1 MKRSPITSIVLA
13 TILFTPAVGDL
24 AAQQVVLDPALLA
37 GYSWRNL
44 GPDRGGR
51 SIAVSGVK
59 GRPQEAYFGATG
71 GGLWKTTN
79 GGDDW
84 HPVTDFQ
91 ITSASVGAVAVAET
105 DPDLVFIGT
114 GETCI
119 RGNILPGDG
128 VYRSRDAGETW
139 EHVGFADSHGIS
151 KIRIHPTN
159 PDIIYVASFGKYGVP
174 SEERGVFRSTDGGD
188 SWERVL
194 FRDERTGAI
203 DIALDRNNPDVLYV
217 SLWEAFRKEY
227 TMSSGGPGSGM
238 FKSVDGGDMWTE
250 ITRNPGM
257 PQEGVVGR
265 IGVAVSSAN
274 SNRVYALFENDNGG
288 LFRSDDAGDTW
299 ELINDERRIRQRAF
313 YYTHVFAD
321 HHDED
326 VVYVQNTSFFLSTDG
341 GATYEVINNGT
352 HGDFHDFWID
362 PDDPAHSVVGN
373 DGGGAVSFTTGSDWT
388 DQEFST
394 AQFYHGVTTAH
405 IPWHIC
411 GSQQDNST
419 LCLPSDWNA
428 GQFASALADTAD
440 DSGARAPAITEGSMD
455 VFYRSGGGEPGYI
468 APDPKDLDVF
478 FSGTNNGR
486 YIDKFNRRLGTSREV
501 NPYPW
506 FYSGEPAIDMVER
519 WQWTFPIIFSPIDA
533 NVLYASSNRLWR
545 TTDGGTNWDALSPDL
560 TRADPTTLG
569 HSGGPI
575 TGDMNGPEVYAT
587 IFSVGPGKV
596 DINVIW
602 TGSDDGLVH
611 VTRDGGENWTNV
623 TPPDMPDFG
632 RVSQVDAS
640 AFDAGKAYVSA
651 RLALL
656 DDFRPHIWKTDDFG
670 ETWTRIVGGMRD
682 DAYVNS
688 VREDPNRAGL
698 LYAGTNHG
706 VYISYD
712 DGGSWQELNPDLP
725 DMPITDVIPEHDEL
739 AMASHGRGF
748 WVLDNVGPLRQAEP
762 GMTERDLVLFEPA
775 VAYRSANGVVLSWW
789 LGEGAEDGMLE
800 IVDAAGE
807 VVRTFLPEEPA
818 EDDEE
823 GGQERDRWAGAALPM
838 EVGLN
843 RLRWDLRTDPA
854 ATFPGMVLWGVRTMA
869 PVVPPG
875 MYSVRL
881 TVDGRSETTEVEV
894 QRNPWITDVTDED
907 LIAQYEFGVQIR
919 DKVNEANLAV
929 IEIRRVKAELE
940 ERLAASE
947 DEGLGEAGERLRVAA
962 SEVEGDI
969 YQVRNRS
976 NQDPLNFPIKVNNRL
991 ANLLS
996 MVERGDG
1003 RPGSGMYAVF
1013 EIMVERLRALIA
1025 RLEGVW
1031 GEELVEVNEV
1041 LRGLGMEEIV
1051 VEPKRV
1057 AMGDWMGDPDV
1068 TLGLGRGGVWDGER
1082 AVMKAELRRLEL
1094 GEIVPGEVGVGVG
1107 W

>member
-1 MKRSPITSIVLA
+1 MKRSAFKPFLLA
-13 TILFTPAVGDL
+13 ATLLAAAQAVWSLPLPGAPL
-24 AAQQVVLDPALLA
+24 AAQQVTLDSAFMA

-59 GRPQEAYFGATG
+59 GRPREAYFGATG
-71 GGLWKTTN
+71 GGLWKTTD
-79 GGDDW
+79 GGENW

-91 ITSASVGAVAVAET
+91 ITTASIGAVAVSET

-128 VYRSRDAGETW
+128 VYRSRDGGETW
-139 EHVGFADSHGIS
+139 EHIGFRESHGIS
-151 KIRIHPTN
+151 KIRIHPTD
-159 PDIIYVASFGKYGVP
+159 PDIVYVASFGKYGVP

-203 DIALDRNNPDVLYV
+203 DLAIDRNNPDVLYA

-238 FKSVDGGDMWTE
+238 FKSVDGGTTWTE

-257 PQEGVVGR
+257 PPEGVVGR

-274 SNRVYALFENDNGG
+274 SSRVYALFEHDDGG
-288 LFRSDDAGDTW
+288 LFRSDDGGDSW

-313 YYTHVFAD
+313 YYSHVFAD

-326 VVYVQNTSFFLSTDG
+326 VVYVQNTSFFRSTDG

-362 PDDPAHSVVGN
+362 PDDPAHVVVGN
-373 DGGGAVSFTTGSDWT
+373 DGGGAVSYTTGSDWT
-388 DQEFST
+388 DLEFST

-405 IPWHIC
+405 IPFHIC

-428 GQFASALADTAD
+428 QRFEQALSDTAG

-455 VFYRSGGGEPGYI
+455 VYYRAGGGEPGYI

-506 FYSGEPAIDMVER
+506 FYSGEPASDMVER
-519 WQWTFPIIFSPIDA
+519 WQWTFPIIFSPIDP

-560 TRADPTTLG
+560 TRADPMTLG
-569 HSGGPI
+569 RSGGPI

-587 IFSVGPGKV
+587 IFAVGPGKV
-596 DINVIW
+596 DIDVIW

-611 VTRDGGENWTNV
+611 VMRDGGANWTNV

-632 RVSQVDAS
+632 RVSLIDAS
-640 AFDAGKAYVSA
+640 AFDAGRAYVSA
-651 RLALL
+651 RRALL
-656 DDFRPHIWKTDDFG
+656 DDVAPYIWKTDDFG
-670 ETWTRIVGGMRD
+670 ETWTRITGGIRD

-688 VREDPNRAGL
+688 IREDPNRAGL

-725 DMPITDVIPEHDEL
+725 DIPITDVIPEHDEL

-748 WVLDNVGPLRQAEP
+748 WILDNVAPLRQIQP
-762 GMTERDLVLFEPA
+762 GMTERDLVLFDPA
-775 VAYRSANGVVLSWW
+775 AAYRSANGVVLSWW
-789 LGEGAEDGMLE
+789 LGVEPEDATLE
-800 IVDAAGE
+800 IMNASGE
-807 VVRTFLPEEPA
+807 VVRTFAPA
-818 EDDEE
+818 VE
-823 GGQERDRWAGAALPM
+823 GEERDRWAGPALPA
-838 EVGLN
+838 EAGLN
-843 RLRWDLRTDPA
+843 RLRWDLRTDPP
-854 ATFPGMVLWGVRTMA
+854 ATFPGMILWGVRTMA

-875 MYSVRL
+875 TYAVRL
-881 TVDGRSETTEVEV
+881 TVSGRSETTEVEV
-894 QRNPWITDVTDED
+894 LRHPWITDVTDED
-907 LIAQYEFGVQIR
+907 LVAQYEFGMEIR
-919 DKVNEANLAV
+919 DKVHEANSAV
-929 IEIRRVKAELE
+929 IAIRSVKAQLDERLE
-940 ERLAASE
+940 ASDDERLAQAGKRLEASASAV
-947 DEGLGEAGERLRVAA
+947 EA
-962 SEVEGDI
+962 DI
-969 YQVRNRS
+969 YQVRNQS
-976 NQDPLNFPIKVNNRL
+976 NQDPLNFPIRVNNRL

-996 MVERGDG
+996 MSEQGDG
-1003 RPGSGMYAVF
+1003 RPGSGMSAVF
-1013 EIMVERLRALIA
+1013 GIMVERLEGYVT
-1025 RLEGVW
+1025 RLQAVW
-1031 GEELVEVNEV
+1031 DEELAEVNEE
-1041 LRGLGMEEIV
+1041 LRRLGLEEIV
-1051 VEPKRV
+1051 VAQE
-1057 AMGDWMGDPDV
+1057 
-1068 TLGLGRGGVWDGER
+1068 GGIGFVRE
-1082 AVMKAELRRLEL
+1082 ARRWSRDATRSKGKIILL
-1094 GEIVPGEVGVGVG
+1094 LNYRLHRTTTRDAKS
-1107 W
+1107 

>member
-1 MKRSPITSIVLA
+1 MNRSSVKPLALA
-13 TILFTPAVGDL
+13 TTLLAIAPPVDDQTMIAGQPGWLSALAGPHPL
-24 AAQQVVLDPALLA
+24 AAQQVTLDSAFLA

-51 SIAVSGVK
+51 SIATSGVV

-79 GGDDW
+79 GGEDW
-84 HPVTDFQ
+84 FPVTDFQ
-91 ITSASVGAVAVAET
+91 ISSASIGAVAVAET

-128 VYRSRDAGETW
+128 VYRSRDAGATW
-139 EHVGFADSHGIS
+139 EHVGFSESHGIS
-151 KIRIHPTN
+151 TIRIHPTD
-159 PDIIYVASFGKYGVP
+159 PAIVYVASFGKYGVP
-174 SEERGVFRSTDGGD
+174 SEERGVFKSTDGGD
-188 SWERVL
+188 TWTKIL

-203 DIALDRNNPDVLYV
+203 DIAIDRNNPDIIYAA
-217 SLWEAFRKEY
+217 LWEAFRKEY

-238 FKSVDGGDMWTE
+238 FKSVDGGETWTE

-257 PQEGVVGR
+257 PAQGVVGK
-265 IGVAVSSAN
+265 IGLAVSTAN
-274 SNRVYALFENDNGG
+274 SNRVYALFEHDDGG
-288 LFRSDDAGDTW
+288 LFRSDDGGDSW

-313 YYTHVFAD
+313 YYTHVYAD

-326 VVYVQNTSFFLSTDG
+326 VVYVQNTSFFRSTDG

-362 PDDPAHSVVGN
+362 PDDPAHVVVAN
-373 DGGGAVSFTTGSDWT
+373 DGGGAVSFTTGSEWT

-428 GQFASALADTAD
+428 QRFEQAWAASAADNGDTDDDAADRDPSDAHFHGGVPTA
-440 DSGARAPAITEGSMD
+440 ARAPAITAGSMD
-455 VFYRSGGGEPGYI
+455 VHYRAGGGEPGYI

-486 YIDKFNRRLGTSREV
+486 YLDRFNRRLGTSREV

-519 WQWTFPIIFSPIDA
+519 WQWTFPIIFSPVDPNI
-533 NVLYASSNRLWR
+533 LYASSNRLWR
-545 TTDGGTNWDALSPDL
+545 TTDGGTNWEALSPDL
-560 TRADPTTLG
+560 TRADPMTLG

-587 IFSVGPGKV
+587 IFAVGPGKRDT
-596 DINVIW
+596 DIVW

-611 VTRDGGENWTNV
+611 VTTDGGANWTDV

-632 RVSQVDAS
+632 RVSLIDAS
-640 AFDAGKAYVSA
+640 SFDDAKAYLSA
-651 RLALL
+651 RRALL
-656 DDFRPHIWKTDDFG
+656 DDFRPHIWKTQDFG
-670 ETWTRIVGGMRD
+670 RSWTRITNGIRD

-688 VREDPNRAGL
+688 IREDPAREGL

-706 VYISYD
+706 VYISYN
-712 DGGSWQELNPDLP
+712 DGEQWQELNPGLP
-725 DMPITDVIPEHDEL
+725 DIPITDVIPEHDEL

-748 WVLDNVGPLRQAEP
+748 WSLDNIAPLRQLDAN
-762 GMTERDLVLFEPA
+762 TTDRDLVLFTPA
-775 VAYRSANGVVLSWW
+775 PAYRSANGVVLSWW
-789 LGEGAEDGMLE
+789 VGEGGESAADARLE
-800 IVDAAGE
+800 IIGGDGR
-807 VVRTFLPEEPA
+807 VVRTFEPA
-818 EDDEE
+818 EE
-823 GGQERDRWAGAALPM
+823 GEERDRWAGPALPTGS
-838 EVGLN
+838 GLQ
-843 RLRWDLRTDPA
+843 RVRWDLRTDPA
-854 ATFPGMVLWGVRTMA
+854 ATFPGMILWGVRTMA
-869 PVVPPG
+869 PAAPPG
-875 MYSVRL
+875 TYSVRL
-881 TVDGRSETTEVEV
+881 TMGAATETAQVEV
-894 QRNPWITDVTDED
+894 KPHPWITDVTVED
-907 LIAQYEFGVQIR
+907 LQAQYEFGVRIR
-919 DKVNEANLAV
+919 DKVDEANRAV
-929 IEIRRVKAELE
+929 IAIRDVKAQLA
-940 ERLAASE
+940 ERLAAAND
-947 DEGLGEAGERLRVAA
+947 DETLIAAAERLRTAA
-962 SEVEGDI
+962 SAVEGEI

-996 MVERGDG
+996 MSERGDG

-1013 EIMVERLRALIA
+1013 EIMVERLGGHLMSMAAVWEEELADVNA
-1025 RLEGVW
+1025 RLRE
-1031 GEELVEVNEV
+1031 
-1041 LRGLGMEEIV
+1041 LGMEEIV
-1051 VEPKRV
+1051 
-1057 AMGDWMGDPDV
+1057 PD
-1068 TLGLGRGGVWDGER
+1068 GGGTR
-1082 AVMKAELRRLEL
+1082 AVS
-1094 GEIVPGEVGVGVG
+1094 
-1107 W
+1107 

>member
-59 GRPQEAYFGATG
+59 GRPDEAYFGATG
-71 GGLWKTTN
+71 GGLWKTTD
-79 GGDDW
+79 GGDNW

-128 VYRSRDAGETW
+128 VYRSLDAGATW

-159 PDIIYVASFGKYGVP
+159 PDIVYVASFGKYGVP
-174 SEERGVFRSTDGGD
+174 SEERGLFRSTDGGD

-238 FKSVDGGDMWTE
+238 FKSVDGGDTWTE

-265 IGVAVSSAN
+265 IGLAVSSAN

-288 LFRSDDAGDTW
+288 LFRSDDAGETW

-352 HGDFHDFWID
+352 HGDFHDFWVD
-362 PDDPAHSVVGN
+362 PDDPAHGVVGN
-373 DGGGAVSFTTGSDWT
+373 DGGGAVSFTTGEDWT

-428 GQFASALADTAD
+428 AQFASALADTAG
-440 DSGARAPAITEGSMD
+440 DSGARAPAVTEGSMD

-506 FYSGEPAIDMVER
+506 FYSGEPASDMVER

-560 TRADPTTLG
+560 TRADPMTLG

-596 DINVIW
+596 DIDVIW

-640 AFDAGKAYVSA
+640 AFDAAKAYVSA

-656 DDFRPHIWKTDDFG
+656 DDLRPHIWRTDDYG
-670 ETWTRIVGGMRD
+670 ETWTRIVGGIRE
-682 DAYVNS
+682 DAYVNA

-748 WVLDNVGPLRQAEP
+748 WVLDNVGPLRQAEA

-775 VAYRSANGVVLSWW
+775 VAYRSANGVMLSWW
-789 LGEGAEDGMLE
+789 LGEGVESAADAKLE
-800 IVDAAGE
+800 IVDAAGGE
-807 VVRTFLPEEPA
+807 VVRTFEPA
-818 EDDEE
+818 VE
-823 GGQERDRWAGAALPM
+823 GEERDRWSGPALP
-838 EVGLN
+838 VGSGLQ
-843 RLRWDLRTDPA
+843 RLRWDLRTNPA
-854 ATFPGMVLWGVRTMA
+854 ASFPGMILWGVRTMA

-875 MYSVRL
+875 TYSVRL

-907 LIAQYEFGVQIR
+907 LIAQYEFGVLIR

-929 IEIRRVKAELE
+929 IEIRRVKEELA
-940 ERLAASE
+940 ERLEASE

-996 MVERGDG
+996 MSERGDG

-1013 EIMVERLRALIA
+1013 EIMVDRLGGLLDALDGVWSEELGEVNARLR
-1025 RLEGVW
+1025 EM
-1031 GEELVEVNEV
+1031 
-1041 LRGLGMEEIV
+1041 GMEEIV
-1051 VEPKRV
+1051 VGARRV
-1057 AMGDWMGDPDV
+1057 AVGGWVGEPDV
-1068 TLGLGRGGVWDGER
+1068 TLGWR
-1082 AVMKAELRRLEL
+1082 
-1094 GEIVPGEVGVGVG
+1094 VGVVS
-1107 W
+1107 

>member
-1 MKRSPITSIVLA
+1 MKHF
-13 TILFTPAVGDL
+13 TIPVQLVAALLVSAPL
-24 AAQQVVLDPALLA
+24 AAQQITLDSAFLA

-51 SIAVSGVK
+51 SIATSGVK

-79 GGDDW
+79 GGEDW
-84 HPVTDFQ
+84 FPVTDFQ
-91 ITSASVGAVAVAET
+91 ITSSSIGAVAVAET

-128 VYRSRDAGETW
+128 VYRSRDAGATW
-139 EHVGFADSHGIS
+139 AHIGFRDSHGIS

-159 PDIIYVASFGKYGVP
+159 PDIVYVASFGKYGVP

-188 SWERVL
+188 TWERIL
-194 FRDERTGAI
+194 FRDARTGAI
-203 DIALDRNNPDVLYV
+203 DLVIDRNNPDVLYA

-227 TMSSGGPGSGM
+227 TMASGGPGSGM
-238 FKSVDGGDMWTE
+238 FKSVDGGDTWTE

-257 PQEGVVGR
+257 PAEGVVGR

-274 SNRVYALFENDNGG
+274 SNRVYSLFEHDDGG
-288 LFRSDDAGDTW
+288 LFRSDDGGATW

-326 VVYVQNTSFFLSTDG
+326 VVYVQNTSFFRSTDG
-341 GATYEVINNGT
+341 GATYDVINNGT

-362 PDDPAHSVVGN
+362 PDDPAHVVVAN
-373 DGGGAVSFTTGSDWT
+373 DGGGAVSYTTGSEWT

-428 GQFASALADTAD
+428 GRFASALAGGGDG
-440 DSGARAPAITEGSMD
+440 SGARAPAITRGSMD
-455 VFYRSGGGEPGYI
+455 VHYRAGGGEPGYI

-486 YIDKFNRRLGTSREV
+486 YLDRFNRRLGISREV

-506 FYSGEPAIDMVER
+506 FYSGEPAVDMVER
-519 WQWTFPIIFSPIDA
+519 WQWTFPIIFSPIDP
-533 NVLYASSNRLWR
+533 NTLYTSSNRLWR
-545 TTDGGTNWDALSPDL
+545 TTDGGNNWERLSDDL
-560 TRADPTTLG
+560 TRADPMTLG

-587 IFSVGPGKV
+587 IFAVGPGKV
-596 DINVIW
+596 DIDVIW

-611 VTRDGGENWTNV
+611 VTRDGGESWTNV

-632 RVSQVDAS
+632 RVSLIDAS
-640 AFDAGKAYVSA
+640 AFDAGRAYVSA
-651 RLALL
+651 RLPLL
-656 DDFRPHIWKTDDFG
+656 DDFRPHVWKTDDYG
-670 ETWTRIVGGMRD
+670 ESWTRIVNGIRD

-688 VREDPNRAGL
+688 VREDPNREGL

-706 VYISYD
+706 VYVTFD
-712 DGGSWQELNPDLP
+712 DGGWWQELNPGLP
-725 DMPITDVIPEHDEL
+725 DIPVTDVIPEHDEL

-748 WVLDNVGPLRQAEP
+748 WVLDNVGPLREYRP
-762 GMTERDLVLFEPA
+762 GMLDGDVVMFEPA
-775 VAYRSANGVVLSWW
+775 PAYRSANGAVISWW
-789 LGEGAEDGMLE
+789 VGEGVAEALEGDAGAQATLE
-800 IVDAAGE
+800 ILDAGGE
-807 VVRTFLPEEPA
+807 VVRTFKPA
-818 EDDEE
+818 VE
-823 GGQERDRWAGAALPM
+823 GEARDRWSGPALRVVP
-838 EVGLN
+838 GWN
-843 RLRWDLRTDPA
+843 RFQWDLRTDPA
-854 ATFPGMVLWGVRTMA
+854 RTFPGMILWGVRTMA

-875 MYSVRL
+875 TYRVRL
-881 TVDGRSETTEVEV
+881 RVGGAVASRDLVV
-894 QRNPWITDVTDED
+894 KRNPWIEGVTDED
-907 LIAQYEFGVQIR
+907 LVAQYEFGVQIR
-919 DKVNEANLAV
+919 DQVDRANRAV
-929 IEIRRVKAELE
+929 IEIRDVKAQLD
-940 ERLAASE
+940 ERLAASD
-947 DEGLGEAGERLRVAA
+947 DEGLGEAGARLRAA
-962 SEVEGDI
+962 LDAVEGEI

-996 MVERGDG
+996 MSERGDG
-1003 RPGSGMYAVF
+1003 RPGSGMVEVF
-1013 EIMVERLRALIA
+1013 GIMVGTLEGLLAE
-1025 RLEGVW
+1025 LEGVW

-1041 LRGLGMEEIV
+1041 LRGLGVGGV
-1051 VEPKRV
+1051 V
-1057 AMGDWMGDPDV
+1057 
-1068 TLGLGRGGVWDGER
+1068 RGGAGGRVS
-1082 AVMKAELRRLEL
+1082 
-1094 GEIVPGEVGVGVG
+1094 
-1107 W
+1107 

>member
-1 MKRSPITSIVLA
+1 MTTTSVHRPNLVRRIALGVALVAGFWVVGGFPA
-13 TILFTPAVGDL
+13 TGGPLPPAVAHVLGATQPL
-24 AAQQVVLDPALLA
+24 AAQQIVLDSAFLA

-51 SIAVSGVK
+51 SIAVSGVV

-79 GGDDW
+79 GGEDW
-84 HPVTDFQ
+84 FPVTDFQ
-91 ITSASVGAVAVAET
+91 ISSASIGAVAVAET

-128 VYRSRDAGETW
+128 VYRSRDAGATW
-139 EHVGFADSHGIS
+139 EHVGFSESHGIS
-151 KIRIHPTN
+151 TIRIHPTD
-159 PDIIYVASFGKYGVP
+159 PDIVYVASFGKYGVP
-174 SEERGVFRSTDGGD
+174 SEERGVFKSTDGGD
-188 SWERVL
+188 TWERIL
-194 FRDERTGAI
+194 FRDTRTGAI
-203 DIALDRNNPDVLYV
+203 DIAIDRNDPDVIYAA
-217 SLWEAFRKEY
+217 LWEAFRKEY

-238 FKSVDGGDMWTE
+238 FKSVDGGDTWTE

-257 PQEGVVGR
+257 PPEGVVGK
-265 IGVAVSSAN
+265 IGLAVSTAN
-274 SNRVYALFENDNGG
+274 SGRVYALFEHDDGG
-288 LFRSDDAGDTW
+288 LFRSDDGGDSW

-313 YYTHVFAD
+313 YYTHVYAD

-326 VVYVQNTSFFLSTDG
+326 VVYVQNTSFFRSTDG

-362 PDDPAHSVVGN
+362 PDDPAHVVVAN
-373 DGGGAVSFTTGSDWT
+373 DGGGAVSFTTGSEWT

-428 GQFASALADTAD
+428 GRFAAAMAGGRDDEADAGAHGGVPA
-440 DSGARAPAITEGSMD
+440 GARAPAITRGSMD
-455 VFYRSGGGEPGYI
+455 VHYRAGGGEPGYI

-486 YIDKFNRRLGTSREV
+486 YLDRFNRRLGTSREV

-519 WQWTFPIIFSPIDA
+519 WQWTFPIIFSPI
-533 NVLYASSNRLWR
+533 NPNTLYTASNRLWR
-545 TTDGGTNWDALSPDL
+545 TTDGGNNWERLSDDL
-560 TRADPTTLG
+560 TRADPMTLG

-587 IFSVGPGKV
+587 IFAVGPGKV
-596 DINVIW
+596 DIDVIW

-611 VTRDGGENWTNV
+611 VTRDGGASWTNV

-632 RVSQVDAS
+632 RVSLIDAS

-651 RLALL
+651 RLPLL
-656 DDFRPHIWKTDDFG
+656 DDFRPHIWKTDDYG
-670 ETWTRIVGGMRD
+670 ATWTRIVNGIRD

-688 VREDPNRAGL
+688 VREDPNREGL

-706 VYISYD
+706 VYVTFD
-712 DGGSWQELNPDLP
+712 DGGWWQELNPGLP
-725 DMPITDVIPEHDEL
+725 DMPVTDVIPEHDEL

-748 WVLDNVGPLRQAEP
+748 WVLDNVGPLREYRP
-762 GMTERDLVLFEPA
+762 GMLNGDVVMFEPA
-775 VAYRSANGVVLSWW
+775 PAYRSANGAVISWW
-789 LGEGAEDGMLE
+789 VGDYMAEAVNSEAVSDPKLE
-800 IVDAAGE
+800 IMDGDGNVL
-807 VVRTFLPEEPA
+807 RTFTVAVEGEP
-818 EDDEE
+818 
-823 GGQERDRWAGAALPM
+823 RDRWSGQALEVRAGW
-838 EVGLN
+838 N

-854 ATFPGMVLWGVRTMA
+854 ATFPGMILWGVRTMA

-875 MYSVRL
+875 EYRVRL
-881 TVDGRSETTEVEV
+881 DLGVVSTSVPLEVK
-894 QRNPWITDVTDED
+894 RNPWVEGVTDED
-907 LIAQYEFGVQIR
+907 LVAQYEFGVRIR
-919 DKVNEANLAV
+919 EQVDRANRAV
-929 IEIRRVKAELE
+929 IEIRGVEAQLE
-940 ERLAASE
+940 ERLEASD
-947 DEGLGEAGERLRVAA
+947 DERLHAAGERLQAA
-962 SEVEGDI
+962 LDEVEGEI

-996 MVERGDG
+996 MSERGDG
-1003 RPGSGMYAVF
+1003 RPGSGMVEVF
-1013 EIMVERLRALIA
+1013 GIMVG
-1025 RLEGVW
+1025 RLEGLLEALEEVW
-1031 GEELVEVNEV
+1031 GEELAEVNEV
-1041 LRGLGMEEIV
+1041 LRGLGMGGV
-1051 VEPKRV
+1051 V
-1057 AMGDWMGDPDV
+1057 
-1068 TLGLGRGGVWDGER
+1068 RGGEGGRVS
-1082 AVMKAELRRLEL
+1082 
-1094 GEIVPGEVGVGVG
+1094 
-1107 W
+1107 

>member
-1 MKRSPITSIVLA
+1 MKRFPLMPFLLVTTLSAVAPVL
-13 TILFTPAVGDL
+13 TDTPFAVRVSSLAHAVGVDMVGL
-24 AAQQVVLDPALLA
+24 APLASRLQAQTQPVTLDSAFLA

-71 GGLWKTTN
+71 GGLWKTTD
-79 GGDDW
+79 GGEDW

-91 ITSASVGAVAVAET
+91 ITTASIGAVAVSET
-105 DPDLVFIGT
+105 APDLVFIGT

-128 VYRSRDAGETW
+128 VYRSRDGGETW
-139 EHVGFADSHGIS
+139 EHIGFRESHGIS
-151 KIRIHPTN
+151 KIRIHPTD
-159 PDIIYVASFGKYGVP
+159 PDIVYVASFGKYGVP

-203 DIALDRNNPDVLYV
+203 DIVIDRNNPDVLYA

-238 FKSVDGGDMWTE
+238 FKSVDGGTTWTE

-257 PQEGVVGR
+257 PPEGVVGR
-265 IGVAVSSAN
+265 IGVAVSSEN
-274 SNRVYALFENDNGG
+274 SSRVYALFEHDDGG
-288 LFRSDDAGDTW
+288 LFRSDDGGESW

-313 YYTHVFAD
+313 YYSHVFAD

-326 VVYVQNTSFFLSTDG
+326 VVYVQNTSFFRSTDG

-362 PDDPAHSVVGN
+362 PDDPAHVVVGN
-373 DGGGAVSFTTGSDWT
+373 DGGGAVSYTTGSDWT
-388 DQEFST
+388 DLEFST

-405 IPWHIC
+405 IPFHIC

-428 GQFASALADTAD
+428 QRFEQALSDTAG

-455 VFYRSGGGEPGYI
+455 VYYRAGGGEPGYI

-506 FYSGEPAIDMVER
+506 FYSGEPASDMVER
-519 WQWTFPIIFSPIDA
+519 WQWTFPIIFSPIDP

-560 TRADPTTLG
+560 TRADPMTLG
-569 HSGGPI
+569 RSGGPI

-587 IFSVGPGKV
+587 IFAVGPGKV
-596 DINVIW
+596 DIDVIW

-611 VTRDGGENWTNV
+611 VTRDGGANWTNV
-623 TPPDMPDFG
+623 TPSDMPDFG
-632 RVSQVDAS
+632 RVSLIDAS
-640 AFDAGKAYVSA
+640 AFDAGRAYVSA
-651 RLALL
+651 RRALL
-656 DDFRPHIWKTDDFG
+656 DDFAPYIWKTDDFG
-670 ETWTRIVGGMRD
+670 ETWTRIAGGIRD

-688 VREDPNRAGL
+688 IREDPNRAGL

-712 DGGSWQELNPDLP
+712 EGGSWQELNPDLP
-725 DMPITDVIPEHDEL
+725 DIPITDVIPEHDEL

-748 WVLDNVGPLRQAEP
+748 WILDNVAPLRQIQP
-762 GMTERDLVLFEPA
+762 GMTERDLVLFDPA
-775 VAYRSANGVVLSWW
+775 AAYRSANGVVLSWW
-789 LGEGAEDGMLE
+789 LGDEPEDATLE
-800 IVDAAGE
+800 IMNASGE
-807 VVRTFLPEEPA
+807 VVRTFAPA
-818 EDDEE
+818 VE
-823 GGQERDRWAGAALPM
+823 GEERDRWAGPALRM
-838 EVGLN
+838 EAGLN
-843 RLRWDLRTDPA
+843 RLRWDLRTDPP
-854 ATFPGMVLWGVRTMA
+854 ATFPGMILWGVRTMA

-875 MYSVRL
+875 TYAVRL
-881 TVDGRSETTEVEV
+881 TVNGRSETTEVEV
-894 QRNPWITDVTDED
+894 RRHPWITDVTDED
-907 LIAQYEFGVQIR
+907 LVAQYDFGMEIR
-919 DKVNEANLAV
+919 DRVHQANSAV
-929 IEIRRVKAELE
+929 IAIRSVKAQLDDRLE
-940 ERLAASE
+940 ASDDERLA
-947 DEGLGEAGERLRVAA
+947 EAGERLEGSA
-962 SEVEGDI
+962 SAVEADI
-969 YQVRNRS
+969 YQVRNQS
-976 NQDPLNFPIKVNNRL
+976 NQDPLNFPIRVNNRL

-996 MVERGDG
+996 MSEQGDG
-1003 RPGSGMYAVF
+1003 SPGSGMYAVY
-1013 EIMVERLRALIA
+1013 EIMVERLEGYVT
-1025 RLEGVW
+1025 RLQAVW
-1031 GEELVEVNEV
+1031 DEELAEVNE
-1041 LRGLGMEEIV
+1041 
-1051 VEPKRV
+1051 
-1057 AMGDWMGDPDV
+1057 
-1068 TLGLGRGGVWDGER
+1068 
-1082 AVMKAELRRLEL
+1082 ELRRLGLED
-1094 GEIVPGEVGVGVG
+1094 IVVAQEGRLVS
-1107 W
+1107 

>member
-1 MKRSPITSIVLA
+1 MKRLPLKPFLLVA
-13 TILFTPAVGDL
+13 TLSAVAPVPTLHAQTP
-24 AAQQVVLDPALLA
+24 VVLDSAFLA

-51 SIAVSGVK
+51 STAVSGVR

-71 GGLWKTTN
+71 GGLWKTID
-79 GGDDW
+79 GGEEW
-84 HPVTDFQ
+84 FPVTDFK
-91 ITSASVGAVAVAET
+91 ITTASVGAVAVAET

-128 VYRSRDAGETW
+128 VYRSRDGGETW
-139 EHVGFADSHGIS
+139 EHIGFRESDGIS
-151 KIRIHPTN
+151 KIRIHPTD
-159 PDIIYVASFGKYGVP
+159 PDIVYVASFGKYGVP

-203 DIALDRNNPDVLYV
+203 DIVIDRNNPDVLYAA
-217 SLWEAFRKEY
+217 LWEAFRKEY

-238 FKSVDGGDMWTE
+238 FKSVDGGSTWTE
-250 ITRNPGM
+250 MTRNPGI
-257 PQEGVVGR
+257 PPEGVVGR
-265 IGVAVSSAN
+265 IGLAVSSAN
-274 SNRVYALFENDNGG
+274 SDRVYAIFEHDDGG
-288 LFRSDDAGDTW
+288 LFRSDDAGETW

-326 VVYVQNTSFFLSTDG
+326 VVYVQNTSFFRSTDG

-352 HGDFHDFWID
+352 HVDFHDFWID
-362 PDDPAHSVVGN
+362 PDDPAHVVVAN

-405 IPWHIC
+405 IPFHIC

-428 GQFASALADTAD
+428 GRFEQALGAAADADAADSAANAAAE
-440 DSGARAPAITEGSMD
+440 ARAPGSMG
-455 VFYRSGGGEPGYI
+455 VHYVAGGGEPGYI

-486 YIDKFNRRLGTSREV
+486 YIDRFNRRLGTSREV

-506 FYSGEPAIDMVER
+506 FYSGEPALDMVER
-519 WQWTFPIIFSPIDA
+519 WQWTFPIIFSPLDP

-545 TTDGGTNWDALSPDL
+545 TTDGGTNWDVLSPDL
-560 TRADPTTLG
+560 TRADPMTLG
-569 HSGGPI
+569 RSGGPI

-587 IFSVGPGKV
+587 IFAVGPGKV
-596 DINVIW
+596 DIDVIW

-611 VTRDGGENWTNV
+611 VTRDGGESWTDV

-632 RVSQVDAS
+632 RVSLIDAS
-640 AFDAGKAYVSA
+640 AFDAGRAYVSA
-651 RLALL
+651 RRALL

-670 ETWTRIVGGMRD
+670 ATWTRIVDGIRD

-688 VREDPNRAGL
+688 IREDPNRAGL

-725 DMPITDVIPEHDEL
+725 DIPITDVIPEHDEL

-748 WVLDNVGPLRQAEP
+748 WVLDNIAPLRQIQP
-762 GMTERDLVLFEPA
+762 GTTARDLVLFEPA
-775 VAYRSANGVVLSWW
+775 AAYRSANGVVLSWW
-789 LGEGAEDGMLE
+789 LADEPGDATLE
-800 IVDAAGE
+800 IVDASGE
-807 VVRTFLPEEPA
+807 VVRTFEPA
-818 EDDEE
+818 VE
-823 GGQERDRWAGAALPM
+823 GEERDRWAGPALPL
-838 EVGLN
+838 EAGLN
-843 RLRWDLRTDPA
+843 RLRWDLRTDPP
-854 ATFPGMVLWGVRTMA
+854 ATFPGMILWGVRTMA
-869 PVVPPG
+869 PAVPPG
-875 MYSVRL
+875 TYTARL
-881 TVDGRSETTEVEV
+881 TVGGRSETTEVEV
-894 QRNPWITDVTDED
+894 RRHPWITDVTEED
-907 LIAQYEFGVQIR
+907 LVAQYEFGVEIR
-919 DKVNEANLAV
+919 DRVHQANSAV
-929 IEIRRVKAELE
+929 IAIRGVKAQLDERLE
-940 ERLAASE
+940 ASDDERLA
-947 DEGLGEAGERLRVAA
+947 GAGERLRESA
-962 SEVEGDI
+962 SAVEADI
-969 YQVRNRS
+969 YQVRNQS
-976 NQDPLNFPIKVNNRL
+976 NQDPLNFPIRVNNRL

-996 MVERGDG
+996 MSEQGDG
-1003 RPGSGMYAVF
+1003 RPGSGMYAVY
-1013 EIMVERLRALIA
+1013 EIMVERLDGHLT
-1025 RLEGVW
+1025 RLQAVW
-1031 GEELVEVNEV
+1031 DDELAEVN
-1041 LRGLGMEEIV
+1041 
-1051 VEPKRV
+1051 
-1057 AMGDWMGDPDV
+1057 
-1068 TLGLGRGGVWDGER
+1068 
-1082 AVMKAELRRLEL
+1082 AELRRL
-1094 GEIVPGEVGVGVG
+1094 GMDEIVVETAAGLVS
-1107 W
+1107 

>member
-1 MKRSPITSIVLA
+1 MRRHSTRTIVLA
-13 TILFTPAVGDL
+13 AALGAAGLAVPTPAAPAASTPAL
-24 AAQQVVLDPALLA
+24 AAPAPQQPDSALLA
-37 GYSWRNL
+37 GYAWRNL

-51 SIAVSGVK
+51 SIATSGVV
-59 GRPQEAYFGATG
+59 GRPMEAYFGATG
-71 GGLWKTTN
+71 GGLWKTTD
-79 GGDDW
+79 GGEDW
-84 HPVTDFQ
+84 FPVTDFQ
-91 ITSASVGAVAVAET
+91 ITTASIGAVAVAET

-128 VYRSRDAGETW
+128 VYRSRDAGATW
-139 EHVGFADSHGIS
+139 EHVGFRDSHGIS
-151 KIRIHPTN
+151 KIRIHPTD
-159 PDIIYVASFGKYGVP
+159 PSIVYVASFGKYGVP

-188 SWERVL
+188 TWERIL
-194 FRDERTGAI
+194 FRDARTGAI
-203 DIALDRNNPDVLYV
+203 DLAIDRNDPDVLYAA
-217 SLWEAFRKEY
+217 LWEAFRKEY

-238 FKSVDGGDMWTE
+238 FKSTDGGDTWTE

-257 PQEGVVGR
+257 PPEGVVGR

-274 SNRVYALFENDNGG
+274 SGRVYSLFEHESGG
-288 LFRSDDAGDTW
+288 LFRSDDGGDTW
-299 ELINDERRIRQRAF
+299 ELVNDERRIRQRAF

-326 VVYVQNTSFFLSTDG
+326 VVYVQNTSFFRSTDG

-362 PDDPAHSVVGN
+362 PDDPAHVVVAN
-373 DGGGAVSFTTGSDWT
+373 DGGGAVSFTTGSEWT

-428 GQFASALADTAD
+428 ARFASQLADGED
-440 DSGARAPAITEGSMD
+440 PSGSRAPAITRGSMD
-455 VFYRSGGGEPGYI
+455 VHYRAGGGEPGYI

-486 YIDKFNRRLGTSREV
+486 YVDRYNRRLGTSREV

-519 WQWTFPIIFSPIDA
+519 WQWTFPIIFSPIDP

-545 TTDGGTNWDALSPDL
+545 TTDGGTNWEALSDDL
-560 TRADPTTLG
+560 TRADPATLG

-587 IFSVGPGKV
+587 IFAVGPGKV
-596 DINVIW
+596 DIDVIW

-611 VTRDGGENWTNV
+611 VTRDGGATWTNV

-632 RVSQVDAS
+632 RVSLIDAS
-640 AFDAGKAYVSA
+640 AFSAAKAYVSA
-651 RLALL
+651 RLPLL
-656 DDFRPHIWKTDDFG
+656 DDFRPHIWRTDDFG
-670 ETWTRIVGGMRD
+670 ETWTRIVDGIRD

-688 VREDPNRAGL
+688 VREDPNREGL

-706 VYISYD
+706 VYVTFD
-712 DGGSWQELNPDLP
+712 DGASWHELNRGLP
-725 DMPITDVIPEHDEL
+725 NMPVTDVIPEHDEL

-748 WVLDNVGPLRQAEP
+748 WVLDNVGPLRQSQP
-762 GMTERDLVLFEPA
+762 GITEADLVLFEPA
-775 VAYRSANGVVLSWW
+775 PAYRSANGAVIAWW
-789 LGEGAEDGMLE
+789 MGEGDVDGSATEATLE
-800 IVDAAGE
+800 ILDAGGQ
-807 VVRTFLPEEPA
+807 VVRTFEVAKDGE
-818 EDDEE
+818 
-823 GGQERDRWAGAALPM
+823 ERDRWSGPSLPAGS
-838 EVGLN
+838 GLQ

-854 ATFPGMVLWGVRTMA
+854 ATFPGMILWGVRTMA

-875 MYSVRL
+875 TYRVRL
-881 TVDGRSETTEVEV
+881 TVGDRTETTELEV
-894 QRNPWITDVTDED
+894 RRNPWIEDVTDED
-907 LIAQYEFGVQIR
+907 LVEQYEFGVRIR
-919 DKVNEANLAV
+919 DQVDRANRAV
-929 IEIRRVKAELE
+929 IEIRRVKAELA
-940 ERLAASE
+940 ERLDGVEDARLAEAA
-947 DEGLGEAGERLRVAA
+947 ERLRVALE
-962 SEVEGDI
+962 EVEGEI

-996 MVERGDG
+996 MSERGDG
-1003 RPGSGMYAVF
+1003 RPGSGMYSVF
-1013 EIMVERLRALIA
+1013 EIMVERLDALLG

-1031 GEELVEVNEV
+1031 GEELEAVNG
-1041 LRGLGMEEIV
+1041 RLGEMGREGIV
-1051 VEPKRV
+1051 
-1057 AMGDWMGDPDV
+1057 G
-1068 TLGLGRGGVWDGER
+1068 GGVGGHSEGYGE
-1082 AVMKAELRRLEL
+1082 
-1094 GEIVPGEVGVGVG
+1094 
-1107 W
+1107 

>member
-1 MKRSPITSIVLA
+1 MTTTSVQGPNLVRRIALGVALVA
-13 TILFTPAVGDL
+13 GFWVVGGFPAVGGPLPPAVAHVLGAPKPL
-24 AAQQVVLDPALLA
+24 AAQQIVLDSAFLA

-79 GGDDW
+79 GGEDW
-84 HPVTDFQ
+84 FPVTDFQ
-91 ITSASVGAVAVAET
+91 ISSSSIGAVAVAET

-128 VYRSRDAGETW
+128 VYRSRDAGATW
-139 EHVGFADSHGIS
+139 EHIGFRESHGIS

-159 PDIIYVASFGKYGVP
+159 PDIVYVASFGKYGVP
-174 SEERGVFRSTDGGD
+174 SEERGVFKSTDGGD
-188 SWERVL
+188 SWERIL

-203 DIALDRNNPDVLYV
+203 DIVLDRNNPDVIYAA
-217 SLWEAFRKEY
+217 LWEAFRKEY

-238 FKSVDGGDMWTE
+238 FKSVDGGDTWTE

-257 PQEGVVGR
+257 PAEGVVGR
-265 IGVAVSSAN
+265 IGLAVSSAN
-274 SNRVYALFENDNGG
+274 SGRVYALFEHDDGG
-288 LFRSDDAGDTW
+288 LFRSDDGGDSW

-313 YYTHVFAD
+313 YYTHVYAD

-326 VVYVQNTSFFLSTDG
+326 VVYVQNTSFFRSTDG
-341 GATYEVINNGT
+341 GATYQVINNGT

-362 PDDPAHSVVGN
+362 PEDPAHVVVAN
-373 DGGGAVSFTTGSDWT
+373 DGGGAVSFTTGSEWT

-428 GQFASALADTAD
+428 GRFASAMAGGRDDTAD
-440 DSGARAPAITEGSMD
+440 AGAHGGVPAGARAPAITRGSMD
-455 VFYRSGGGEPGYI
+455 VHYRAGGGEPGYI

-486 YIDKFNRRLGTSREV
+486 YLDRYNRRLGTSREV

-519 WQWTFPIIFSPIDA
+519 WQWTFPIIFSPIDP
-533 NVLYASSNRLWR
+533 NTLYTSSNRLWR
-545 TTDGGTNWDALSPDL
+545 TTDGGNTWDRLSDDL
-560 TRADPTTLG
+560 TRADPMTLG

-587 IFSVGPGKV
+587 IFAVGPGKV
-596 DINVIW
+596 DIDVIW

-611 VTRDGGENWTNV
+611 VTRDGGASWKNV

-632 RVSQVDAS
+632 RVSLIDAS
-640 AFDAGKAYVSA
+640 AFDAGKAYMSA
-651 RLALL
+651 RLPLL
-656 DDFRPHIWKTDDFG
+656 DDFRPHVWKTDDYG
-670 ETWTRIVGGMRD
+670 ETWTRIVNGIRD

-688 VREDPNRAGL
+688 VREDPNREGL

-706 VYISYD
+706 VYVTFD
-712 DGGSWQELNPDLP
+712 DGGWWQELNPGLP
-725 DMPITDVIPEHDEL
+725 DMPVTDVIPEHDEL

-748 WVLDNVGPLRQAEP
+748 WVLDNVGPLREYRP
-762 GMTERDLVLFEPA
+762 GMLDGDVVMFEPA
-775 VAYRSANGVVLSWW
+775 PAYRSANGAVLTWW
-789 LGEGAEDGMLE
+789 LGEGVVGVTGESAGAGEVPDARVDIL
-800 IVDAAGE
+800 DAAGS
-807 VVRTFLPEEPA
+807 VVRTFAPA
-818 EDDEE
+818 VE
-823 GGQERDRWAGAALPM
+823 GEARDRWSGQALEVKAGW
-838 EVGLN
+838 N

-854 ATFPGMVLWGVRTMA
+854 ATFPGMILWGVRTMA

-875 MYSVRL
+875 QYTVRL
-881 TVDGRSETTEVEV
+881 RVGGTVASRDLVV
-894 QRNPWITDVTDED
+894 KRNPWVEGVTDED
-907 LIAQYEFGVQIR
+907 LVAQYEFGVRIR
-919 DKVNEANLAV
+919 DQVDRANRAV
-929 IEIRRVKAELE
+929 IEIRDVEAQLE
-940 ERLAASE
+940 ERLEASD
-947 DEGLGEAGERLRVAA
+947 DERLHAAGERLRAA
-962 SEVEGDI
+962 LDAVEGEI

-996 MVERGDG
+996 MSERGDG
-1003 RPGSGMYAVF
+1003 RPTSGMYEVF
-1013 EIMVERLRALIA
+1013 GIMVGTLEGLLAE
-1025 RLEGVW
+1025 LEGVW
-1031 GEELVEVNEV
+1031 GEELAEVNEV
-1041 LRGLGMEEIV
+1041 LRGLGMGAV
-1051 VEPKRV
+1051 V
-1057 AMGDWMGDPDV
+1057 
-1068 TLGLGRGGVWDGER
+1068 RGGEGGRVS
-1082 AVMKAELRRLEL
+1082 
-1094 GEIVPGEVGVGVG
+1094 
-1107 W
+1107 

>member
-1 MKRSPITSIVLA
+1 MKRFPLKPFLLVTTLSVVAPALTGTPFAVRVSSLA
-13 TILFTPAVGDL
+13 DMVGL
-24 AAQQVVLDPALLA
+24 APLVSTLHAQTQPVVLDSAFMA

-59 GRPQEAYFGATG
+59 GRPREAYFGATG
-71 GGLWKTTN
+71 GGLWKTTD
-79 GGDDW
+79 GGENW

-91 ITSASVGAVAVAET
+91 ITTASIGAVAVSET

-128 VYRSRDAGETW
+128 VYRSRDGGETW
-139 EHVGFADSHGIS
+139 EHIGFRESHGIA
-151 KIRIHPTN
+151 KIRIHPTD
-159 PDIIYVASFGKYGVP
+159 PDIVYVASFGKYGVP

-203 DIALDRNNPDVLYV
+203 DIAIDRNNPDVLYA

-238 FKSVDGGDMWTE
+238 FKSVDGGTTWTE

-257 PQEGVVGR
+257 PPEGVVGR

-274 SNRVYALFENDNGG
+274 SSRVYALFEHDEGG
-288 LFRSDDAGDTW
+288 LFRSDDGGESW

-326 VVYVQNTSFFLSTDG
+326 VVYVQNTSFFHSTDG

-362 PDDPAHSVVGN
+362 PDDPAHVVVGN
-373 DGGGAVSFTTGSDWT
+373 DGGGAVSYTTGSDWT
-388 DQEFST
+388 DLEFST

-405 IPWHIC
+405 IPFHIC

-428 GQFASALADTAD
+428 QRFEQALADTAG
-440 DSGARAPAITEGSMD
+440 DSGARAPAITEGSMG
-455 VFYRSGGGEPGYI
+455 VHYVAGGGEPGYI

-506 FYSGEPAIDMVER
+506 FYSGEPASDMVER
-519 WQWTFPIIFSPIDA
+519 WQWTFPIIFSPIDP

-560 TRADPTTLG
+560 TRADPMTLG

-587 IFSVGPGKV
+587 IFTVGPGKV
-596 DINVIW
+596 DIDVTW

-611 VTRDGGENWTNV
+611 VTRDGGANWTNV

-632 RVSQVDAS
+632 RVSLIDAS
-640 AFDAGKAYVSA
+640 AFDAGRAYVSA
-651 RLALL
+651 RRALL
-656 DDFRPHIWKTDDFG
+656 DDFAPYIWRTDDFG
-670 ETWTRIVGGMRD
+670 ETWTRIVDGIRD

-688 VREDPNRAGL
+688 IREDPNRAGL

-712 DGGSWQELNPDLP
+712 DGGSWQELNPGFP
-725 DMPITDVIPEHDEL
+725 DIPVTDVIPEHDEL

-748 WVLDNVGPLRQAEP
+748 WILDNVAPLRQIQP
-762 GMTERDLVLFEPA
+762 GMTERDLVLFDPA
-775 VAYRSANGVVLSWW
+775 NAYRSTNGVVLSWW
-789 LGEGAEDGMLE
+789 LGDEPESATLE
-800 IVDAAGE
+800 VMNGSGE
-807 VVRTFLPEEPA
+807 VVRTFAPA
-818 EDDEE
+818 VE
-823 GGQERDRWAGAALPM
+823 GEERDRWAGPALPT
-838 EVGLN
+838 EAGLN
-843 RLRWDLRTDPA
+843 RLRWDLRTDPP
-854 ATFPGMVLWGVRTMA
+854 ATFPGMILWGVRTMA

-875 MYSVRL
+875 TYAVRL
-881 TVDGRSETTEVEV
+881 TVEGRSETTEVEV
-894 QRNPWITDVTDED
+894 RRHPWITDVTDED
-907 LIAQYEFGVQIR
+907 LVAQYEFGMEIR
-919 DKVNEANLAV
+919 DKVHEANSAV
-929 IEIRRVKAELE
+929 IAIRSVKAQLDERLE
-940 ERLAASE
+940 ASDDERLA
-947 DEGLGEAGERLRVAA
+947 EAGERLEA
-962 SEVEGDI
+962 SASAVEADI
-969 YQVRNRS
+969 YQVRNQS
-976 NQDPLNFPIKVNNRL
+976 NQDPLNFPIRVNNRL

-996 MVERGDG
+996 MSEQGDG
-1003 RPGSGMYAVF
+1003 RPGSGMSAVF
-1013 EIMVERLRALIA
+1013 GIMVERLEGYVT
-1025 RLEGVW
+1025 RLQAVW
-1031 GEELVEVNEV
+1031 DEELAEVNEE
-1041 LRGLGMEEIV
+1041 LRRLGLEEIV
-1051 VEPKRV
+1051 VAQE
-1057 AMGDWMGDPDV
+1057 
-1068 TLGLGRGGVWDGER
+1068 GRLVS
-1082 AVMKAELRRLEL
+1082 
-1094 GEIVPGEVGVGVG
+1094 
-1107 W
+1107 

>member
-1 MKRSPITSIVLA
+1 MKRSAFKPIL
-13 TILFTPAVGDL
+13 L
-24 AAQQVVLDPALLA
+24 AATLFAVAPGLTGTPVAVRVSYLADMLGLAPLVSTLHAQTQPVVLDSAFLA

-59 GRPQEAYFGATG
+59 GRPREAYFGATG
-71 GGLWKTTN
+71 GGLWKTTD
-79 GGDDW
+79 GGENW
-84 HPVTDFQ
+84 YPVTDFQ
-91 ITSASVGAVAVAET
+91 ITTASVGAVAVSET

-128 VYRSRDAGETW
+128 VYRSRDGGETW
-139 EHVGFADSHGIS
+139 EHIGFRESHGIS
-151 KIRIHPTN
+151 KIRIHPTD
-159 PDIIYVASFGKYGVP
+159 PDIVYVASFGKYGVP

-203 DIALDRNNPDVLYV
+203 DIVIDRNNPDVLYA

-238 FKSVDGGDMWTE
+238 FKSVDGGTTWTE

-257 PQEGVVGR
+257 PPEGVVGR

-274 SNRVYALFENDNGG
+274 SSRVYALFEHDEGG
-288 LFRSDDAGDTW
+288 LFRSDDGGESW

-326 VVYVQNTSFFLSTDG
+326 VVYVQNTSFFRSTDG
-341 GATYEVINNGT
+341 GATYKVINNGT

-362 PDDPAHSVVGN
+362 PDDPAHVVVGN
-373 DGGGAVSFTTGSDWT
+373 DGGGAVSYTTGSDWT
-388 DQEFST
+388 DLEFST

-405 IPWHIC
+405 IPFHIC

-428 GQFASALADTAD
+428 GRFASALADTAG
-440 DSGARAPAITEGSMD
+440 DSGARAPAITEGSMG
-455 VFYRSGGGEPGYI
+455 VHYVAGGGEPGYM

-506 FYSGEPAIDMVER
+506 FYSGEPASDMVER
-519 WQWTFPIIFSPIDA
+519 WQWTFPIIFSPIDP

-560 TRADPTTLG
+560 TRADPMTLG

-587 IFSVGPGKV
+587 IFTVGPGKV
-596 DINVIW
+596 DIDVIW

-611 VTRDGGENWTNV
+611 VTRDGGANWTNV

-632 RVSQVDAS
+632 RVSLIDAS
-640 AFDAGKAYVSA
+640 AFDAGRAYVSA
-651 RLALL
+651 RRALL
-656 DDFRPHIWKTDDFG
+656 DDFAPYIWRTDDFG
-670 ETWTRIVGGMRD
+670 ETWTRIVDGIRD

-688 VREDPNRAGL
+688 IREDPNRAGL
-698 LYAGTNHG
+698 LYAGSNHG

-712 DGGSWQELNPDLP
+712 DGGSWQELNPGFP
-725 DMPITDVIPEHDEL
+725 DIPVTDVIPEHDEL

-748 WVLDNVGPLRQAEP
+748 WILDNVAPLRQIQP
-762 GMTERDLVLFEPA
+762 GMTERDLVLFDPA
-775 VAYRSANGVVLSWW
+775 NAYRSTNGVVLSWW
-789 LGEGAEDGMLE
+789 LGDEPEAATLE
-800 IVDAAGE
+800 ILDASGE
-807 VVRTFLPEEPA
+807 VVRTFAPA
-818 EDDEE
+818 VE
-823 GGQERDRWAGAALPM
+823 GEERDRWAGPALPM
-838 EVGLN
+838 EAGLN
-843 RLRWDLRTDPA
+843 RLRWDLRTDPP
-854 ATFPGMVLWGVRTMA
+854 ATFPGMILWGVRTMA
-869 PVVPPG
+869 PVVTPG
-875 MYSVRL
+875 TYAVRL
-881 TVDGRSETTEVEV
+881 TVNGRSETTEVEV
-894 QRNPWITDVTDED
+894 RRHPWITDVTDED
-907 LIAQYEFGVQIR
+907 LVAQYEFGMEIR
-919 DKVNEANLAV
+919 DKVHEANSAV
-929 IEIRRVKAELE
+929 IAIRSVKAQLDERLE
-940 ERLAASE
+940 ASDDERLA
-947 DEGLGEAGERLRVAA
+947 EAGERLEA
-962 SEVEGDI
+962 SASAVEADI
-969 YQVRNRS
+969 YQVRNQS
-976 NQDPLNFPIKVNNRL
+976 NQDPLNFPIRVNNRL

-996 MVERGDG
+996 MSEQGDG
-1003 RPGSGMYAVF
+1003 RPGSGMSAVF
-1013 EIMVERLRALIA
+1013 GIMVERLEGYVT
-1025 RLEGVW
+1025 RLQAVW
-1031 GEELVEVNEV
+1031 DEELAEVNEE
-1041 LRGLGMEEIV
+1041 LRRLGLEEIV
-1051 VEPKRV
+1051 V
-1057 AMGDWMGDPDV
+1057 
-1068 TLGLGRGGVWDGER
+1068 GGVR
-1082 AVMKAELRRLEL
+1082 
-1094 GEIVPGEVGVGVG
+1094 VGVVS
-1107 W
+1107 

>member
-1 MKRSPITSIVLA
+1 MKRFPLMPFLLVATLSAVAPALTGTPFAQRVSSLA
-13 TILFTPAVGDL
+13 HAVGVDMVGL
-24 AAQQVVLDPALLA
+24 APPASTLHAQTQPVTLDSAFLA

-59 GRPQEAYFGATG
+59 GRPEEAYFGATG
-71 GGLWKTTN
+71 GGLWKTTD
-79 GGDDW
+79 GGEDW

-91 ITSASVGAVAVAET
+91 ITTASIGAVAVSET

-128 VYRSRDAGETW
+128 VYRSRDGGETW
-139 EHVGFADSHGIS
+139 EHIGFRESHGIS
-151 KIRIHPTN
+151 KIRIHPTD
-159 PDIIYVASFGKYGVP
+159 PAIVYVASFGKYGVP

-203 DIALDRNNPDVLYV
+203 DIVIDRNNPDVLYA

-238 FKSVDGGDMWTE
+238 FKSVDGGTTWTE

-257 PQEGVVGR
+257 PPEGVVGR

-274 SNRVYALFENDNGG
+274 SSRVYALFEHDDGG
-288 LFRSDDAGDTW
+288 FFRSDDGGESW

-313 YYTHVFAD
+313 YYSHVFAD

-326 VVYVQNTSFFLSTDG
+326 VVYVQNTSFFRSDDG

-362 PDDPAHSVVGN
+362 PDDPAHVVVGN
-373 DGGGAVSFTTGSDWT
+373 DGGGAVSYTTGSEWT
-388 DQEFST
+388 DLEFST

-405 IPWHIC
+405 IPFHIC

-428 GQFASALADTAD
+428 ERFAAALADTAG

-455 VFYRSGGGEPGYI
+455 VYYRAGGGEPGYI

-506 FYSGEPAIDMVER
+506 FYSGEPASDMVER
-519 WQWTFPIIFSPIDA
+519 WQWTFPIIFSPIDP

-560 TRADPTTLG
+560 TRADPMTLG
-569 HSGGPI
+569 RSGGPI

-587 IFSVGPGKV
+587 IFAVGPGKV
-596 DINVIW
+596 DIDVIW

-611 VTRDGGENWTNV
+611 VTRDGGANWANV
-623 TPPDMPDFG
+623 TPSDMPDFG
-632 RVSQVDAS
+632 RVSLIDAS
-640 AFDAGKAYVSA
+640 AFDAGRAYVSA
-651 RLALL
+651 RRALL
-656 DDFRPHIWKTDDFG
+656 DDFAPYIWKTDDFG
-670 ETWTRIVGGMRD
+670 ETWTRITGGIRD

-688 VREDPNRAGL
+688 IREDPNRAGL

-712 DGGSWQELNPDLP
+712 GGGSWQELNPDLP
-725 DMPITDVIPEHDEL
+725 DIPITDVIPEHDEL

-748 WVLDNVGPLRQAEP
+748 WILDNVAPLRQIQP
-762 GMTERDLVLFEPA
+762 GMTERDLVLFDPA
-775 VAYRSANGVVLSWW
+775 AAYRSANGVVLSWW
-789 LGEGAEDGMLE
+789 LGDGPEDATLE
-800 IVDAAGE
+800 IMNASGE
-807 VVRTFLPEEPA
+807 VVRTFAPA
-818 EDDEE
+818 VE
-823 GGQERDRWAGAALPM
+823 GEERDRWAGPALPM
-838 EVGLN
+838 EAGLN
-843 RLRWDLRTDPA
+843 RLCWDLRTDPP
-854 ATFPGMVLWGVRTMA
+854 ATFPGMILWGVRTMA

-875 MYSVRL
+875 TYAVRL

-894 QRNPWITDVTDED
+894 RHHPWITDVTDQD

-919 DKVNEANLAV
+919 DRVHQANSAV
-929 IEIRRVKAELE
+929 IAIRSVKAQLDDRLE
-940 ERLAASE
+940 ASDDERLAQ
-947 DEGLGEAGERLRVAA
+947 AGERLEANA
-962 SEVEGDI
+962 SAVEADI
-969 YQVRNRS
+969 YQVRNQS
-976 NQDPLNFPIKVNNRL
+976 NQDPLNFPIRVNNRL

-996 MVERGDG
+996 MSEQGDG

-1013 EIMVERLRALIA
+1013 EIMVERLEGHLT
-1025 RLEGVW
+1025 RLQAVW
-1031 GEELVEVNEV
+1031 DDELAEVNE
-1041 LRGLGMEEIV
+1041 
-1051 VEPKRV
+1051 
-1057 AMGDWMGDPDV
+1057 
-1068 TLGLGRGGVWDGER
+1068 
-1082 AVMKAELRRLEL
+1082 ELRRLGLED
-1094 GEIVPGEVGVGVG
+1094 IVVAQEGRLVS
-1107 W
+1107 